1 MAGREYSLERTR
13 NIGIMAHIDAGKTTL
28 TERILYYTGVNYKI
42 GDTHEGNA
50 TMDWMAQEQ
59 ERGITITSAATTC
72 HWTLQDH
79 NKVKPGTP
87 ENRINIIDTPGHVD
101 FTVEVERSLRVL
113 DGAVGV
119 FCAKGG
125 VEPQSENVWRQADTY
140 NVPRMAF
147 INKMDI
153 LGANFYGAVDQIRTR
168 LGKNAIC
175 LQLPIGKEDDFKGII
190 DLFEMEAYIYNDDKG
205 DDISIT
211 EIPEDMKDEAELYRT
226 ELVEKICELDDDLM
240 MEYLDGN
247 EPSVADLKKVLRKA
261 TCECTAVP
269 VCCGSAYRN
278 KGVQKLL
285 DAIIEYMPAPTDIP
299 AIQGVDLDGNP
310 AERHSSDDEP
320 FAALAFKIMTDPFVG
335 KLAYFRVYSGSV
347 NSGSYVLNA
356 TKGKKER
363 VGRILQMHAN
373 KRTEIDKVYS
383 GDIAAAVGF
392 KTTTT
397 GDTICDEQH
406 PVTLESMEFPEPVI
420 DIAIEPKTKA
430 GQTKMIEALQKL
442 AEEDP
447 TFRAKSDQETGQT
460 IISGM
465 GELHLEII
473 VDRLLREFNVEANV
487 GAPQV
492 AYKETFTKAVDVDS
506 KYAKQSG
513 GRGQYG
519 HCKVK
524 FEPMDPNGEETY
536 KFESTVVGG
545 SIPKEYIQPISE
557 GIEEATK
564 AGVLA
569 GFPVLGVHANVY
581 DGSYHE
587 VDSSEMAFHIAG
599 SMAFKDAMAKGGA
612 VLLEP
617 IMKVEVTMPEEY
629 MGDVIGDINSRRGR
643 IEGMEDIASGKQVN
657 AFVPLAEMFG
667 YSTDLRS
674 KTQGR
679 GNYSMFFDRYE
690 QVPKSVQEKIIAE
703 RKGK

>member
-1 MAGREYSLERTR
+1 MAGREYPLERTR

-42 GDTHEGNA
+42 GDTHEGTA

-79 NKVKPGTP
+79 AKTKPGAL
-87 ENRINIIDTPGHVD
+87 EHRINIIDTPGHVD

-153 LGANFYGAVDQIRTR
+153 LGANFYGAVEQIKTR
-168 LGKNAIC
+168 LGKNPIC
-175 LQLPIGKEDDFKGII
+175 LQLPIGKEDEFKGII
-190 DLFEMEAYIYNDDKG
+190 DLFEMDAYIYNDDKG
-205 DDISIT
+205 EDITIG
-211 EIPEDMKDEAELYRT
+211 EIPEDMKDEAELYHT

-240 MEYLDGN
+240 MQYLEGE
-247 EPSVADLKKVLRKA
+247 EPSVEDLKKALRKA
-261 TCECTAVP
+261 TCEGTAIP

-285 DAIIEYMPAPTDIP
+285 DAILEYMPAPTDIP
-299 AIQGVDLDGNP
+299 AIKGVDLEGNEI
-310 AERHSSDDEP
+310 ERHSSDEEP

-335 KLAYFRVYSGSV
+335 KLAYFRVYSGTL

-373 KRTEIDKVYS
+373 KRHELDKVYS

-392 KTTTT
+392 KNTTT

-406 PVTLESMEFPEPVI
+406 PVILESMEFPEPVI

-430 GQTKMIEALQKL
+430 SQDKMGEALVKL

-447 TFRAKSDQETGQT
+447 TFRVRTDEETGQT

-465 GELHLEII
+465 GELHLDII

-506 KYAKQSG
+506 KYARQSG

-519 HCKVK
+519 HCKVH
-524 FEPMDPNGEETY
+524 FTPMDPNGEETF
-536 KFESTVVGG
+536 KFTSSVVGG
-545 SIPKEYIQPISE
+545 AIPKEYIPAVGE
-557 GIEEATK
+557 GIEEAAKT
-564 AGVLA
+564 GVLG
-569 GFPVLGVHANVY
+569 GFPVLGVWADVY

-599 SMAFKDAMAKGGA
+599 SMAFKDAMKKGNPI
-612 VLLEP
+612 LLEP

-629 MGDVIGDINSRRGR
+629 MGDVIGDINARRGR
-643 IEGMEDIASGKQVN
+643 IEGMDDIGGGKMVK
-657 AFVPLAEMFG
+657 AYVPLSEMFG

-674 KTQGR
+674 RTQGR
-679 GNYSMFFDRYE
+679 GNYSMFFEKYE
-690 QVPKSVQEKIIAE
+690 PVPKNVQEKVLADSN
-703 RKGK
+703 KK